1 MSPKFVALSL
11 FVGLGTNCPQV
22 DAGEARPP
30 YKFLRYDEDYRF
42 LADPAQRIDLW
53 DWIKYIPL
61 DGAGFLSFGG
71 EARERFETYQN
82 EYFSTNPKA
91 DNAYFLQRY
100 LFHLDY
106 HPAGWLR
113 VFAQL
118 QSSLENG
125 RSGGPPPGGP
135 RPPDR
140 DAIDT
145 HQLFVDL
152 VGKIRKDGQLT
163 LRVGRQE
170 MSYGAER
177 LIAAREGPNNRRAF
191 DEVRLLYRQGAVS
204 VDAFFGNPVEI
215 DRTGAFDDWAVA
227 GVRFWGVYATMPFHP
242 LPGIR
247 SDIYYL
253 GLINPQVTFNQNYPF
268 PQFPPEREECHT
280 VGTRFFGTLGHWDL
294 NDEVIYQFGQFG
306 SGQVNAWSIATDHGY
321 TLAKLWGQP
330 RLGLRAAVA
339 SGDSN
344 KNNPSLQTFNPLFVR
359 GNYFTEAGLLSPQN
373 FFDVFPSIRI
383 KPGPKWSAELGFDVH
398 WRENLG
404 DGIYKVGGYG
414 GSGGSPIYPG
424 NRDFA
429 RFVGAELVLGTA
441 WQATRHI
448 TFSAAYSHFFA
459 GQFIHQNNGE
469 DADFG
474 ALWTTFRF

>member
-1 MSPKFVALSL
+1 MSPKFGIDTRGRSLFNTRRSTDPPCPPNSIALSL
-11 FVGLGTNCPQV
+11 FVGFGATCPQT
-22 DAGEARPP
+22 DAGEPRPP

-42 LADPAQRIDLW
+42 LSDPAKRIDLW

-125 RSGGPPPGGP
+125 RPGGPPPGGP

-152 VGKIRKDGQLT
+152 VGNIRKDGQLT

-204 VDAFFGNPVEI
+204 VDAFFGNLVEI
-215 DRTGAFDDWAVA
+215 DRTGAFDDWAVP
-227 GVRFWGVYATMPFHP
+227 GVRFWGVYATMPFHA
-242 LPGIR
+242 LPWNSI
-247 SDIYYL
+247 
-253 GLINPQVTFNQNYPF
+253 
-268 PQFPPEREECHT
+268 
-280 VGTRFFGTLGHWDL
+280 GH
-294 NDEVIYQFGQFG
+294 
-306 SGQVNAWSIATDHGY
+306 
-321 TLAKLWGQP
+321 
-330 RLGLRAAVA
+330 
-339 SGDSN
+339 
-344 KNNPSLQTFNPLFVR
+344 
-359 GNYFTEAGLLSPQN
+359 LLS
-373 FFDVFPSIRI
+373 
-383 KPGPKWSAELGFDVH
+383 
-398 WRENLG
+398 
-404 DGIYKVGGYG
+404 
-414 GSGGSPIYPG
+414 GSDQPTGH
-424 NRDFA
+424 
-429 RFVGAELVLGTA
+429 V
-441 WQATRHI
+441 
-448 TFSAAYSHFFA
+448 
-459 GQFIHQNNGE
+459 
-469 DADFG
+469 
-474 ALWTTFRF
+474 